1 MNTWPEMSKDALEA
15 AKALLTEGRF
25 RSAVSRAYYA
35 AYCALTG
42 EIVKAVSAFA
52 GGWHNPPH
60 ADVPQYIQ
68 NNLAGFVGWE
78 RKRLARLIRT
88 LRLFRE
94 NADYRPHQP
103 VDQQTAKD
111 CIRDAAAIQRMLWR
125 QE

>member
-1 MNTWPEMSKDALEA
+1 MSEDALEA

-25 RSAVSRAYYA
+25 RSAVSRAYYT

-42 EIVKAVSAFA
+42 EIVKVVNAFA

-68 NNLAGFVGWE
+68 SNLPGFVGWE
-78 RKRLARLIRT
+78 RKRLTRLIRT

-94 NADYRPHQP
+94 NADYRPHEP

-111 CIRDAAAIQRMLWR
+111 CIRDAAAIQTMLWK
-125 QE
+125 EK